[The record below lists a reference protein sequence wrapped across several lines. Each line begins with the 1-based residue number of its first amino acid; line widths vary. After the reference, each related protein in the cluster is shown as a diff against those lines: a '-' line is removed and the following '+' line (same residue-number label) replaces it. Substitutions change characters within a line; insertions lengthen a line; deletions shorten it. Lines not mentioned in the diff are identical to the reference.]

1 MKNSWFLALLFD
13 LFVWSRMRVRN
24 GRYLYM
30 YLLTKHTSRVPNTVP
45 MSVCLLRFFEVPV
58 SSALLE
64 LSQYMGT
71 LALVNALGP
80 PLLLDNSKYSLPW
93 VKHFADTWLS
103 HWSRSVA
110 NCTHY
115 VNVNKR
121 SHTHSCTSFDILQ
134 LTLKNYISNVSK
146 NNVSHCFFNNSRIE
160 RGRNSWFL
168 SIDNFFMWE
177 PSAIRFYYI

>member
-1 MKNSWFLALLFD
+1 
-13 LFVWSRMRVRN
+13 
-24 GRYLYM
+24 M

-93 VKHFADTWLS
+93 VKHFADT
-103 HWSRSVA
+103 
-110 NCTHY
+110 
-115 VNVNKR
+115 
-121 SHTHSCTSFDILQ
+121 
-134 LTLKNYISNVSK
+134 
-146 NNVSHCFFNNSRIE
+146 
-160 RGRNSWFL
+160 
-168 SIDNFFMWE
+168 
-177 PSAIRFYYI
+177 